1 MNNSINYYNLLG
13 INKDSTIEEI
23 KKAYKKLA
31 LKYHP
36 DRGGGDEVKFKEIT
50 EAYNILSDPETKKNY
65 DMFGSINIDNLQS
78 NPFDLFEQIFKF
90 SDQDVEEMLNT
101 SFHSQPKIFVK
112 INKVPINTFHNQN
125 ENIFG
130 NITNLFDDI
139 MFGGNPISNST
150 QSLRKEEKKEENK
163 EEYDN
168 IQINITLD
176 DLINSNKKLIKYKIK
191 DICSKCNGTFAQEP
205 NDLIQC
211 LYCKGNNINC
221 MSCGGKGKIFKNNRR
236 CQNCNEGL
244 VIKDTSINI
253 VVPKGVPDNHQLI
266 VKDKGSYNLKNKCYN
281 HIKLKFKYDLS
292 KFIQIHGNTIFYY
305 IDIKLEDL
313 LCGNIKEQLKIG
325 KTTLE
330 LTFDKYFDP
339 TEALTYKGYGIPTYK
354 DEKVIGDLVVKMNIV
369 YPKNNNVAIHKYKK
383 VFEEIFK
390 KK

>member
-139 MFGGNPISNST
+139 MFGGNPISNPT

-205 NDLIQC
+205 SDLIQC

-221 MSCGGKGKIFKNNRR
+221 MSCGGKGKMFKNNRR
-236 CQNCNEGL
+236 CQNCIEGL

-383 VFEEIFK
+383 VFEKIFK

>member
-50 EAYNILSDPETKKNY
+50 EAYNILSDPKTKRDY

-139 MFGGNPISNST
+139 MFGGNPISNPT

-205 NDLIQC
+205 SDLIQC

-221 MSCGGKGKIFKNNRR
+221 MSCGGKGKMFKNNRR

-369 YPKNNNVAIHKYKK
+369 YPENNNVAIHKYKK
-383 VFEEIFK
+383 VFEKIFK